1 MRPMRALL
9 SMALCLAAAAVK
21 AEPSTQGAGLRPAA
35 AAERRVEK
43 FAPAPAAMP
52 SNVVEPQRKQLTAV
66 ALTFTDDADSVRLPP
81 FATRTTPLPTR
92 FLRVGVEWSF

>member
-1 MRPMRALL
+1 
-9 SMALCLAAAAVK
+9 MALCLAAAAVQ
-21 AEPSTQGAGLRPAA
+21 AEPAAQDAGPRPAA

-43 FAPAPAAMP
+43 PKLA
-52 SNVVEPQRKQLTAV
+52 EPQRKQFAAV
-66 ALTFTDDADSVRLPP
+66 ALTFTDDADSVRLPA